1 MWHPRIFEAI
11 EEKLQAAGLT
21 PSPKVKKDFHRACLF
36 EFFNLSQKDVKKC
49 AIFSIN
55 KFAQLRCVGSHFSMK
70 PELRKSILPGFSF
83 FEKQNILLTKFSI
96 TSFKNTFC
104 LAECSILN
112 CINWEKLLIKIIIVL

>member
-49 AIFSIN
+49 AIFSVD

-70 PELRKSILPGFSF
+70 PELKKNILPGIFFS
-83 FEKQNILLTKFSI
+83 EKQNMLLTKFSI
-96 TSFKNTFC
+96 TSFKNTFR
-104 LAECSILN
+104 LAECS
-112 CINWEKLLIKIIIVL
+112 V